1 MTGVRAKVRAV
12 AEARLGLV
20 GCALRVA
27 SDSRELTLIVDTVC

>member
-1 MTGVRAKVRAV
+1 MAGVKAKVRAV
-12 AEARLGLV
+12 AEARLGSV